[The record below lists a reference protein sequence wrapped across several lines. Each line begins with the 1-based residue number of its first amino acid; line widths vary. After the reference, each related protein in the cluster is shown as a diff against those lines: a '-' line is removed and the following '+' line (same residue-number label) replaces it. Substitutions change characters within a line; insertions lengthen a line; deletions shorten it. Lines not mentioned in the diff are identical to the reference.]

1 MPSATPDRDLAF
13 RFAQDSGVSAMIFL
27 ALTLWPLG
35 EIDSARR
42 CAEKSLTQAVRGKH
56 IATAAFAQGFKSL
69 FEMMRRDAGCAAQEA
84 ETLLGLA
91 HEHAMP
97 QWLAIGTF
105 TQGWARWHA
114 GDRAAGEKGMRKGM
128 ALFREQHIR
137 FPLPLCAV
145 LLAEVEADAERI
157 EAAVAILDDTLADAE
172 RTGLHHFDAEVHR
185 QRGELLFR
193 DTPNDTAAAEVA
205 LTRAIEIARS
215 QRTRTFELRA
225 STSLARLWC
234 DQGKRTEARDLLAPI
249 YSWFTEGFDT
259 PDLKEAA
266 ALLAELA

>member
-1 MPSATPDRDLAF
+1 M
-13 RFAQDSGVSAMIFL
+13 
-27 ALTLWPLG
+27 
-35 EIDSARR
+35 
-42 CAEKSLTQAVRGKH
+42 
-56 IATAAFAQGFKSL
+56 
-69 FEMMRRDAGCAAQEA
+69 
-84 ETLLGLA
+84 
-91 HEHAMP
+91 
-97 QWLAIGTF
+97 
-105 TQGWARWHA
+105 
-114 GDRAAGEKGMRKGM
+114 
-128 ALFREQHIR
+128 
-137 FPLPLCAV
+137 
-145 LLAEVEADAERI
+145 
-157 EAAVAILDDTLADAE
+157 AILDDTLSDAE
-172 RTGLHHFDAEVHR
+172 RSCLHHFDAEVHR

-193 DTPNDTAAAEVA
+193 DTPNDTAAAAVA